1 MIENGMIVGA
11 ESYDPQCQ
19 DVECSRCSV
28 CKQWVPDNEI
38 TEFFGGDKVCKECI
52 GDYLIKNSAEFEEPF
67 VKEHLPEYVRGWWD
81 QCLDRDERD
90 DMMLKMYYAFR
101 LNPEN
106 ADRLREDRRCFC
118 RSHAEFLDYVE
129 EGLK

>member
-11 ESYDPQCQ
+11 ESWDPQCQ
-19 DVECSRCSV
+19 DFKQERCS
-28 CKQWVPDNEI
+28 CCHELVPADELL
-38 TEFFGGDKVCKECI
+38 ELFGGDKVCKECI
-52 GDYLIKNSAEFEEPF
+52 GDYLIKNSAEFEESF
-67 VKEHLPEYVRGWWD
+67 VKEHLPEDVREWWKH
-81 QCLDRDERD
+81 CLDRDERD

-106 ADRLREDRRCFC
+106 TDRLKEDRRCFC
-118 RSHAEFLDYVE
+118 LSHAEFLDYVE

>member
-11 ESYDPQCQ
+11 ESWDPQCQ
-19 DVECSRCSV
+19 DIECSRCNV

-52 GDYLIKNSAEFEEPF
+52 GDYLIKNSPEFEEPF
-67 VKEHLPEYVRGWWD
+67 VKEHLPEYVREWWKH
-81 QCLDRDERD
+81 CLDRDERD

-106 ADRLREDRRCFC
+106 TDRLKEDRHCFC

>member
-11 ESYDPQCQ
+11 ESWDPQCQ
-19 DVECSRCSV
+19 DIECSRCSV
-28 CKQWVPDNEI
+28 CKQWVPDNEL

-67 VKEHLPEYVRGWWD
+67 VKEHLLEYVRGWWD

-106 ADRLREDRRCFC
+106 TDRLKEDRRCFC

>member
-11 ESYDPQCQ
+11 ESCDPQCQ
-19 DVECSRCSV
+19 DIECSRCSV

-81 QCLDRDERD
+81 QCLDQDERD

-106 ADRLREDRRCFC
+106 TDRLKEDRRCFC
-118 RSHAEFLDYVE
+118 RSHAEFLNYVE

>member
-67 VKEHLPEYVRGWWD
+67 VKEHLPEYVRGWWKH
-81 QCLDRDERD
+81 CLDRDERD

-106 ADRLREDRRCFC
+106 TDRLKEDRHCFC

>member
-11 ESYDPQCQ
+11 ESCDPQCQ
-19 DVECSRCSV
+19 DIECSRCSV

-38 TEFFGGDKVCKECI
+38 TEFFDGDKVCKECI

-81 QCLDRDERD
+81 QCLDQDERD

-106 ADRLREDRRCFC
+106 ADRLKEDRRCFC
-118 RSHAEFLDYVE
+118 LSHAEFLDYVE